1 MKKKRSNRIGFSIAD
16 FILIALLVSCA
27 LSFLFRT
34 PIRDFLGEDKKV
46 NIEYTFVIENVT
58 DAAKNRP
65 ALNEQMTEAESRKT
79 IGEIFEIREQ
89 SVVYTNES
97 EGEIEIFTLTCRAKA
112 KALETGAGFG
122 IDTVSLKPGAEITV
136 QTDSARFRMTI
147 ISTKLIETE
156 ETAK

>member
-1 MKKKRSNRIGFSIAD
+1 MKKKKANAVGFSIAD

-27 LSFLFRT
+27 LAFLFRT

-58 DAAKNRP
+58 EAAKNRP
-65 ALNEQMTEAESRKT
+65 ALNEQMTDAASLKT

-89 SVVYTNES
+89 SVVYSNES
-97 EGEIEIFTLTCRAKA
+97 EGKIEVFTLTCRAKA
-112 KALETGAGFG
+112 RATETNAGFG
-122 IDTVSLKPGAEITV
+122 IDMVSLKPGSEITV

-156 ETAK
+156 ESAK